1 MSTEHTVDDS
11 EQMIY
16 DRFKG
21 EQCPDCKYYVECDI
35 SFDDCQLNIVNRI
48 AAHTGS

>member
-11 EQMIY
+11 EQMLC

-21 EQCPDCKYYVECDI
+21 EQCPDCKYYAECDI

-48 AAHTGS
+48 KAHTN

>member
-1 MSTEHTVDDS
+1 MSEREIDDS
-11 EQMIY
+11 EQMMC

-21 EQCPDCKYYVECDI
+21 EHCPDCKYYAECDI

-48 AAHTGS
+48 KAHTN